1 MSKPDFVYVTYIVTA
16 PEKLW
21 NALLDPE
28 MTRLYWANHR
38 NRSDWKTGSTWRHEV
53 HDDPGTIH
61 IEGKV
66 VESDPPR
73 RLVLTWGRPGEAD
86 AKRISRVTFD
96 IEQTPESVRL
106 TVTHDELD
114 PDMLRGISGGW
125 PAVLSSLKSLLET
138 GTAITLTAPKNA
150 ARD

>member
-1 MSKPDFVYVTYIVTA
+1 MSKPDFVYVTYIVTT

-53 HDDPGTIH
+53 HDDPDTIH

-73 RLVLTWGRPGEAD
+73 RLVLTWGRPGRRMRSAFPVSPSTSN
-86 AKRISRVTFD
+86 RHRN
-96 IEQTPESVRL
+96 P
-106 TVTHDELD
+106 
-114 PDMLRGISGGW
+114 SG
-125 PAVLSSLKSLLET
+125 
-138 GTAITLTAPKNA
+138 
-150 ARD
+150 